1 MAVPGYYA
9 LHGPAPVVVGGPP
22 VAAANHTGKMWTW
35 IVILAILAGG
45 YYYSKNKQATATPP
59 AAPAQPSGTAPQGA
73 PAQPGGTAPQGTP
86 AQPATNGP
94 LVQQQSFAG
103 HWRAIYGYV
112 GLTNT
117 SWTNHSNVV
126 MQSATLEC
134 DQYSANGTDLAQ
146 MQTTLNGP
154 VQPGGT
160 ATFNPFQMGSVA
172 TYMSKVNCFIV
183 AVTPAN

>member
-1 MAVPGYYA
+1 MAFPSGYA
-9 LHGPAPVVVGGPP
+9 AAPVPVAAGGPET
-22 VAAANHTGKMWTW
+22 AANHTGKMWMW
-35 IVILAILAGG
+35 IVIFAILVGG

-59 AAPAQPSGTAPQGA
+59 AAPAGTAPQGA

-86 AQPATNGP
+86 AQPVTSGA
-94 LVQQQSFAG
+94 LLQEQSFAG
-103 HWRAIYGYV
+103 HWRAIYGFV

-117 SWTNHSNVV
+117 SWTNNSNVV

-134 DQYSANGTDLAQ
+134 DQYSANGTKLSQ

-154 VQPGGT
+154 VQPGRT
-160 ATFNPFQMGSVA
+160 ATFNPFQMGSVS
-172 TYMSKVNCFIV
+172 TYMSRVNCFIV